1 MLEHGGALAG
11 LAVACIGRAQPAAS
25 PALEPSPPDCPLPS
39 PTAARRVQEIDRGGA
54 IGKREMHTYKEEMQA
69 RKQGVVLVHILS
81 SRRERVTD
89 SLKPPAINALSSAR
103 AAKRRAPLVTPTI
116 HGRMECVC
124 VYIYI

>member
-1 MLEHGGALAG
+1 VS
-11 LAVACIGRAQPAAS
+11 AVVVVTSEFDDSIVLCHHRQLRG
-25 PALEPSPPDCPLPS
+25 EC
-39 PTAARRVQEIDRGGA
+39 DRGGA

-116 HGRMECVC
+116 HGRMEC
-124 VYIYI
+124 I